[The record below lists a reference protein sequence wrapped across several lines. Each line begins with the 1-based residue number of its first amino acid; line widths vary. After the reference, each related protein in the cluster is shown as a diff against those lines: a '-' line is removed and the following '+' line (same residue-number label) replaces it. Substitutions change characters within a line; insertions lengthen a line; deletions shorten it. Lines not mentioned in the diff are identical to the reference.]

1 MPVIDIVIIISYNY
15 INRRNVSQNLNI
27 IAYSA
32 LLCRRV
38 DAVKHNVSNYIVI
51 GILELNSLTSV
62 KGKITLKIIGWF

>member
-32 LLCRRV
+32 LLCGRV

-62 KGKITLKIIGWF
+62 KGKITLKIIEWF